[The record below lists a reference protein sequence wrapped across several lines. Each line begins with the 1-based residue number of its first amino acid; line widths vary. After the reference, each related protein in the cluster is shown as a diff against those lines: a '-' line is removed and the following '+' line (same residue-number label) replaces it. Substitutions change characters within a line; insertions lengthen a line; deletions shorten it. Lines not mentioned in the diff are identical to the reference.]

1 MKCWKSVFNAQG
13 WKLIIVASQVG
24 AVMEALKKMKRHGET
39 RFITKIAV
47 PPPLNAN
54 LLYFF
59 ECHPIYDQIKG
70 SSVVF
75 ITL

>member
-1 MKCWKSVFNAQG
+1 
-13 WKLIIVASQVG
+13 
-24 AVMEALKKMKRHGET
+24 MEALKKMKRHGET